1 MPIGHT
7 SEVNA
12 VSFSPDGQS
21 IVTGSDTTAILWNYV
36 DVNEYPG
43 AYSLRGLYRIE
54 EENIQIKLIL
64 FNETESFDIPI
75 DPKDTVEDLMDEIIW
90 ALQDK
95 MDELERR

>member
-1 MPIGHT
+1 MI
-7 SEVNA
+7 
-12 VSFSPDGQS
+12 
-21 IVTGSDTTAILWNYV
+21 YV

-43 AYSLRGLYRIE
+43 AYSLRGLYRME
-54 EENIQIKLIL
+54 EEGIRVKLIL
-64 FNETESFDIPI
+64 FNGTESFDIPI